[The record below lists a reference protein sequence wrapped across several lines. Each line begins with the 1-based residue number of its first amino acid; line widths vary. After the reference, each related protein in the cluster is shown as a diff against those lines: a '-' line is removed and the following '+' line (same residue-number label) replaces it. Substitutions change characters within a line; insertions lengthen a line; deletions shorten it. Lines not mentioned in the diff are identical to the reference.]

1 MVKCKINF
9 FPVFKNKKETM
20 AVFFAMTTKKHSA
33 SLREGI
39 FLFGATN
46 QNDNIDSADKKSLF
60 RCNQQFISICLNCLE
75 HLQYFRN

>member
-1 MVKCKINF
+1 
-9 FPVFKNKKETM
+9 M
-20 AVFFAMTTKKHSA
+20 AGFFAMTTKKHSA

-60 RCNQQFISICLNCLE
+60 RCNQQFIFNLLKLPRALAVFS
-75 HLQYFRN
+75 